1 MKWRVSMSYPII
13 ACEDNFIQLHQLKNV
28 IRNYVLF
35 HDDFFKLELFTRS
48 PQDVLD
54 YLKKFK
60 PQNGIYF
67 LDIDLKNKM
76 TGIDLAERIRKID
89 SLGKI
94 VFVTTH
100 EELAPMT
107 LRRKVE
113 ALGFILKDQ
122 SPENFR
128 DEIMEILEL
137 ARERIIDS
145 RSKINRNFSFS
156 IGKQAYN
163 VHMDEV
169 LYIETSVIP
178 HRLVL
183 QTINGQF
190 EFYGKLNT
198 LETKYPNLF
207 RVSRSCLV
215 NLEKVQ
221 KVDFA
226 KRYLRFSEKR
236 QVAFSIRQSKKM
248 KEYFNNL
255 T

>member
-1 MKWRVSMSYPII
+1 MSYPII

-28 IRNYVLF
+28 IRNYALF
-35 HDDFFKLELFTRS
+35 HDDFFKLELFTQS

-54 YLKKFK
+54 YFKKFK

-76 TGIDLAERIRKID
+76 TGIDLAESIRKID

-94 VFVTTH
+94 IFITTH

-113 ALGFILKDQ
+113 ALGFISKDQ
-122 SPENFR
+122 SSESFR

-145 RSKINRNFSFS
+145 RNKINKNFSFT
-156 IGKQAYN
+156 IGKQFYN

-169 LYIETSVIP
+169 LYIEPSIIP

-183 QTINGQF
+183 HTINGQF

-198 LETKYPNLF
+198 LETKYTNLF

-215 NLEKVQ
+215 NLENVQ

-226 KRYLRFSEKR
+226 KRNLRFSEKC
-236 QVAFSIRQSKKM
+236 QVSFSIRQSRKI
-248 KEYFNNL
+248 KEHFNSL